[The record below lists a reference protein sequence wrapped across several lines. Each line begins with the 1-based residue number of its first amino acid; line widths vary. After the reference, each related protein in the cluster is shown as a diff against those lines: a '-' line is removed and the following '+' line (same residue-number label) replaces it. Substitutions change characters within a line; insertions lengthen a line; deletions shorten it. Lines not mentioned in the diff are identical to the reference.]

1 MALVPYLTLFTKSQP
16 LCLAYGMT
24 ESVNLTYN
32 KGDVDLLTITIQ
44 FGITMLPPQP
54 IFSDETDFDVVDS
67 VGKLFP
73 GVEARVLREDG
84 SETDVNEAGELY
96 VRSERVAL
104 GYWNNEKA
112 TQETFVDGWVRTG
125 DLVRVDQNECFL

>member
-1 MALVPYLTLFTKSQP
+1 MVSLTL
-16 LCLAYGMT
+16 
-24 ESVNLTYN
+24 N
-32 KGDVDLLTITIQ
+32 KDVFDPLTITVQ
-44 FGITMLPPQP
+44 FGIAMSPPQP
-54 IFSDETDFDVVDS
+54 IISGEIDFHRVDS
-67 VGKLFP
+67 VGTLFP

-84 SETDVNEAGELY
+84 SEADVNVAGELY

-125 DLVRVDQNECFL
+125 DLVRVDQNGCFL